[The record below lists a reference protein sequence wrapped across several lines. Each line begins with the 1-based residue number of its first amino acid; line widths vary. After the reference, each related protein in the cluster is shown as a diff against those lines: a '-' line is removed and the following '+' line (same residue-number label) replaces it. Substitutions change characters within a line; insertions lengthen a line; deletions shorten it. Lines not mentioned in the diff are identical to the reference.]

1 MTLMI
6 AGRPACPK
14 QPKDNLES
22 EDDVDKLLDS
32 NYAIILELI
41 RLRHR
46 LLHSIPFGSWIF
58 SSAGITTVTLAV

>member
-58 SSAGITTVTLAV
+58 SSAGITTFTLAV